1 MKGVTRTL
9 SRYVSASRFDGLP
22 PAVRHEGVRA
32 FVNWVGCAA
41 GAARDDG
48 VQLALEF
55 LSEFNG
61 AATSVVV
68 GRREKLDALNA
79 AFINSMSSGALAF
92 NDTHFTTV
100 AHPTSPVAAALLS
113 LAQRQPVTGRDFV
126 HALILGVEI
135 QCRVG
140 NILCVAPAECG
151 VGLSMQG
158 LVGGIGAAVAAGKI
172 LGLDESGMATAIGH
186 AANQSGGL
194 REAHATMGSYY
205 ITGHAARCGLV
216 AALLAA
222 RGFTCPDTLIE
233 GVKGFAV
240 SYGSRPN
247 LEAAVDKLG
256 ESFEILTLAY
266 KPYPSGFVIH
276 PIIDACLDAAKKD
289 AFDLARIERVE
300 LTVNPLA
307 IQLCNRPDP
316 GNSKQALVSFQHW
329 AAVSLIYRAAGLAQ
343 VTEAVVHDPAVA
355 AMRRKIVATADAG
368 LGREAAAARIILK
381 DGGKME
387 ASVARCR
394 GSAGRPLTDMYIS
407 EKTLGQL
414 QTAFPA
420 DAAARL
426 LADCWRIG
434 EYPLVE
440 PLCRQLAASAPV

>member
-1 MKGVTRTL
+1 MNGITRTL
-9 SRYVSASRFDGLP
+9 ARYASTSRFEAMP
-22 PAVRHEGVRA
+22 AAVRHEGVRA
-32 FVNWVGCAA
+32 FVNWAGCAA

-61 AATSVVV
+61 EATSVVV

-79 AFINSMSSGALAF
+79 AFINSMSSAALSF
-92 NDTHFTTV
+92 NDTHFTSV
-100 AHPTSPVAAALLS
+100 AHPTSPVAAAALS
-113 LAQRQPVTGRDFV
+113 MAQRQPVTGGDFI
-126 HALILGVEI
+126 HALILGVEL

-140 NILCVAPAECG
+140 NILSVAPAECG

-205 ITGHAARCGLV
+205 ITGHAARCGLM

-222 RGFTCPDTLIE
+222 RGYTCADTMIE

-256 ESFEILTLAY
+256 EKFEILTLAY
-266 KPYPSGFVIH
+266 KPYPSGFVVH
-276 PIIDACLDAAKKD
+276 PVIDACLDAARNHALD
-289 AFDLARIERVE
+289 ARSIERIE

-307 IQLCNRPDP
+307 LQLCNRPNPAD
-316 GNSKQALVSFQHW
+316 SMQALVSFQHW

-355 AMRRKIVATADAG
+355 ELRRKVVATVDAG
-368 LGREAAAARIILK
+368 LGREAAIARIVMK
-381 DGGKME
+381 DGRKLE
-387 ASVARCR
+387 TAVAHCR
-394 GSAGRPLTDMYIS
+394 GSVGRPLTDEDIS
-407 EKTLGQL
+407 EKTRGQL
-414 QTAFPA
+414 QIAFPA
-420 DAAARL
+420 EVAEKI
-426 LADCWRIG
+426 LAECWRI
-434 EYPLVE
+434 EACPRVDA
-440 PLCRQLAASAPV
+440 LCGQLAGMK

>member
-1 MKGVTRTL
+1 MNGTTRIL
-9 SRYVSASRFDGLP
+9 SRYISSSQYDGLP

-41 GAARDDG
+41 GASRDDG
-48 VQLALEF
+48 VQLALEI

-68 GRREKLDALNA
+68 GRRERLDALNA

-140 NILCVAPAECG
+140 NILSVAPAECG

-172 LGLDESGMATAIGH
+172 LRLDESGMATAIGH

-205 ITGHAARCGLV
+205 ITGHAARCGLM

-222 RGFTCPDTLIE
+222 RRFTCPDTLIE
-233 GVKGFAV
+233 GVKGFAT

-247 LEAAVDKLG
+247 LDAAVDKLG

-276 PIIDACLDAAKKD
+276 PVIDACLDVARNET
-289 AFDLARIERVE
+289 FDSGQIERIE

-307 IQLCNRPDP
+307 LQLCNRPDP
-316 GNSKQALVSFQHW
+316 VNSKQALVSFQHW
-329 AAVSLIYRAAGLAQ
+329 AAVSLIYKAAGLTQ

-355 AMRRKIVATADAG
+355 ALRRRIVATVDAG

-381 DGGKME
+381 DGTKIGT
-387 ASVARCR
+387 SVAHCR
-394 GSAGRPLTDMYIS
+394 GSAGRPMTDADITD
-407 EKTLGQL
+407 KTRGQL
-414 QTAFPA
+414 QVAFPA
-420 DAAARL
+420 GAAERI
-426 LADCWRIG
+426 LAECWRIG
-434 EYPLVE
+434 EYPKVDA
-440 PLCRQLAASAPV
+440 LCTQLAGAV